1 MNKQVGLQNAAE
13 GTGITPELSEH
24 VNLLGSLLGQV
35 ISDQY
40 GPDMLELVETLRKNC
55 KKASLENN
63 DTLRKEVANQI
74 STLELDT
81 IVTLLKA
88 YTDFFHLVNQAEQ
101 QEIVRINRQRAMDS
115 TTDSP
120 RKESIAEAIYS
131 LKEQGMSLDEVV
143 ALLQQIDIRP
153 TLTAHPTEARRRS
166 VMYKQKRISE
176 LLSDLR
182 QRSLIPSESEEAQ
195 NEIRRQIE
203 LLTVTD
209 EVRVERLTV
218 QEEVENGLFFIRNTI
233 WETIPR
239 IYDEISKGLALYF
252 ESKRDIPTLLQF
264 RSWIGSDRDGN
275 PFVTPE
281 VTLYT
286 ALMHRRT
293 ALSLF
298 LEDLG
303 NLRRELSMSQR
314 KAHIPLRLID
324 SISED
329 AGEIKLA
336 EERLRQFAREPYRK
350 KVSYMI
356 RRIEA
361 LLDQSKSEETL
372 FHEGA
377 PPSYNSQSF
386 IKDLELIHDC
396 LVESGFELVAHKG
409 LLHKIRIRAR
419 AFGFHMAAH
428 DIRQHSRIHEAA
440 VANLLKLGGVTASYS
455 DLSENEKIDLL
466 TQELKNPRPLQPHR
480 ASLPGTTRKVLDTF
494 ETIQKMVE
502 LEPDSLGSYIISMTH
517 SVSDLLEVMLLA
529 KEVGLWFYKDNEVV
543 CGIDFVPLFET
554 IEDLEKAAGL
564 MRQLF
569 SDPLY
574 QLHLKARSNFQEI
587 MLGYS
592 DSNKDGG
599 YWMANWALHKGQAS
613 LGEVCQEF
621 GVDFRLF
628 HGRGGTVGRGGGRA
642 NQAISAMPSA
652 CHNGKIRFTEQGE
665 VISFR
670 YASPEIAHRHLE
682 QIVNAVLLSTAN
694 HKQRVEHTST
704 EDAEGKLMESTSVN
718 SMKAYRALI
727 DDPGLW
733 RWYTQITPIAQISG
747 LPIASRPVSR
757 KSADEVDFDSLR
769 AIPWGFAW
777 TQTRYMIPGWYGIG
791 TVLMEAIQNDPNH
804 LALFQKAHKEW
815 DFFKTILNNAR
826 LEMARARFAISI
838 HYDRL
843 NTNEAGD
850 GSPSFH
856 DTILEDYQNAEK
868 AILMITGQKELFD
881 FSNFLKKSITLRN
894 PYTDVLNLLQI
905 ELLKRH
911 RHADKETQG
920 TLGRA
925 VFLSINGIAAA
936 MQSTG

>member
-13 GTGITPELSEH
+13 GAGITPELSEH

-40 GPDMLELVETLRKNC
+40 GPDMLDLVETLRKNC
-55 KKASLENN
+55 KKASLEND
-63 DTLRKEVANQI
+63 DTLRREVAKQI
-74 STLELDT
+74 SSLELDT

-101 QEIVRINRQRAMDS
+101 QEIIRINRQRAMHS
-115 TTDSP
+115 TPDSP
-120 RKESIAEAIYS
+120 RKESIAEAIHT

-143 ALLQQIDIRP
+143 ALLKQVDIQP

-166 VMYKQKRISE
+166 VMYKQKRIST

-218 QEEVENGLFFIRNTI
+218 QEEVENGLFFMRNTI

-239 IYDEISKGLALYF
+239 IYDEILQGLDLYF
-252 ESKRDIPTLLQF
+252 NSKPDIPTLLQF

-286 ALMHRRT
+286 ALMHRNT

-298 LEDLG
+298 LEDLT

-314 KAHIPLRLID
+314 KASIPLRLTD

-336 EERLRQFAREPYRK
+336 EKRLRQFAREPYRK
-350 KVSYMI
+350 KVSYMM
-356 RRIEA
+356 RRLEA
-361 LLDQSKSEETL
+361 LLDQSKSEETP
-372 FHEGA
+372 FHEDA
-377 PPSYNSQSF
+377 PSYNSQSF
-386 IKDLELIHDC
+386 IEDLELIRDC
-396 LVESGFELVAHKG
+396 LVETGFEQVAHKG
-409 LLHKIRIRAR
+409 LLHKILIRAK

-440 VANLLKLGGVTASYS
+440 VQNLLDLAGVTDSYS
-455 DLSENEKIDLL
+455 ALSEDQKISVL
-466 TQELKNPRPLQPHR
+466 TEELKNPRPLQPHR
-480 ASLPGTTRKVLDTF
+480 ASLPDSTRKVLDTF
-494 ETIQKMVE
+494 EAIQKMVQ
-502 LEPDSLGSYIISMTH
+502 LEPTSLGSYIISMTH

-529 KEVGLWFYKDNEVV
+529 KEVGLWFYKDNEVI

-554 IEDLEKAAGL
+554 IEDLEKASGL

-574 QLHLKARSNFQEI
+574 QLHLKARNNFQEI

-682 QIVNAVLLSTAN
+682 QIVHAVLLSTADT
-694 HKQRVEHTST
+694 KQRIEHTST
-704 EDAEGKLMESTSVN
+704 EDAEGKLMESTSIN

-727 DDPGLW
+727 DNPELW

-791 TVLMEAIQNDPNH
+791 TVLMDAIQNDPNH
-804 LALFQKAHKEW
+804 LALLQQANKEW

-843 NTNEAGD
+843 NTSEQGD
-850 GSPSFH
+850 ELPSFH

-911 RHADKETQG
+911 RHANKEAQG